1 LNLVYRDALFPR
13 HAYRRAWE
21 ALSARLEPGAACRT
35 MVALLALAHD
45 RACEAELAA
54 VLETILGDGALPEP
68 KELAARFAPR
78 DTPLP
83 AVLVELPTVAAYDTL
98 LAGEEARP

>member
-1 LNLVYRDALFPR
+1 
-13 HAYRRAWE
+13 
-21 ALSARLEPGAACRT
+21 

-54 VLETILGDGALPEP
+54 GSRRSSATVPCPTD
-68 KELAARFAPR
+68 ELAARFAPR

>member
-1 LNLVYRDALFPR
+1 MTDEMMNL
-13 HAYRRAWE
+13 RA
-21 ALSARLEPGAACRT
+21 
-35 MVALLALAHD
+35 
-45 RACEAELAA
+45 
-54 VLETILGDGALPEP
+54 EP

-78 DTPLP
+78 DTPLL